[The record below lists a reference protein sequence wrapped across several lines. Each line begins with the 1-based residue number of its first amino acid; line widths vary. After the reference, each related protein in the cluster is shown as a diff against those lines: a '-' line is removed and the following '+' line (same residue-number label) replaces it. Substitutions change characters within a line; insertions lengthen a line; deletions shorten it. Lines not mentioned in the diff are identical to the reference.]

1 MKKILGLSIV
11 AVIII
16 ATVGVGTF
24 ALFSDTE
31 TSSANTFV
39 AGTLDLKTGSTD
51 GVTGTLGSSSMIP
64 GDSIPS
70 DSPAALTL
78 NNTGTLDASS
88 MDISCSYIE
97 SDGSAATEFDTNMDA
112 DDTAAMMTIITLNYG
127 TTNLLNEISDNNGNG
142 VIDLEDF
149 NNDAITGLDG
159 IAAGGSADFEIQIE
173 FNEDAGNDFQ
183 NDGIDVTFTFALN
196 Q

>member
-1 MKKILGLSIV
+1 MKKILGLSIA
-11 AVIII
+11 AVLII

-51 GVTGTLGSSSMIP
+51 GVTGTLGSSNMAP

-70 DSPAALTL
+70 DSPATLTL
-78 NNTGTLDASS
+78 NNTGTIDGST
-88 MDISCSYIE
+88 MEISCSYTE

-112 DDTAAMMTIITLNYG
+112 DDTAAMMTITTLNYG
-127 TTNLLNEISDNNGNG
+127 SVNLLNEISDNNGNG

-149 NNDAITGLDG
+149 KNDAITGLDG
-159 IAAGGSADFEIQIE
+159 IEAGNSADFEIQIE
-173 FNEDAGNDFQ
+173 FNEDAGNEFQ
-183 NDGIDVTFTFALN
+183 NDGIEVTFTFTLT